1 MAVLVTRLK
10 ACVADNWT
18 RGLLLCNSG
27 EQTPSSHSSCHN
39 LLLLLYSFCVM
50 IGYPILVSKPWN
62 GQEVFWAT
70 VRIWWQ
76 ELHSKSATFHCLVRS
91 ELPQGMAPYASAQGP
106 HAAVDW
112 SCLREA
118 LRAKVHNEEVES
130 SLQMTSAPR
139 KASYAKE
146 AVPTRFFD
154 CCAHRK
160 KKRKAPVD
168 RSRPPASKRAASNW
182 KILPYFKNLCQW
194 RPSRHVAWSVRQI
207 NKTMWHLMPQNSKQ

>member
-91 ELPQGMAPYASAQGP
+91 EPPQGMG
-106 HAAVDW
+106 HM
-112 SCLREA
+112 L
-118 LRAKVHNEEVES
+118 
-130 SLQMTSAPR
+130 PR
-139 KASYAKE
+139 KDRMLQLTDHVCAKLFE
-146 AVPTRFFD
+146 PRYTMKRWKAVYKWRVHHERHLMLKRPYRQGFST
-154 CCAHRK
+154 AVLTEK
-160 KKRKAPVD
+160 KKESPCG
-168 RSRPPASKRAASNW
+168 SFTPSSKQTRCLKLENTT
-182 KILPYFKNLCQW
+182 ILQK
-194 RPSRHVAWSVRQI
+194 
-207 NKTMWHLMPQNSKQ
+207 LMPMAT

>member
-91 ELPQGMAPYASAQGP
+91 EPPQGMAPYASAQGP

-112 SCLREA
+112 SCLHEA

-160 KKRKAPVD
+160 KKGKPLWIVHALQQANALPQTGKYYHT
-168 RSRPPASKRAASNW
+168 SKTYANGDLAGM
-182 KILPYFKNLCQW
+182 W
-194 RPSRHVAWSVRQI
+194 RGLWD
-207 NKTMWHLMPQNSKQ
+207 K